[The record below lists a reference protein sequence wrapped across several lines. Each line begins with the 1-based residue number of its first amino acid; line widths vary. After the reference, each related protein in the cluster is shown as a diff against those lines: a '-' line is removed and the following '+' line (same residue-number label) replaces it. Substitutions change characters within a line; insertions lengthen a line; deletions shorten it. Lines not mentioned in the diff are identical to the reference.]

1 MWFFEGAHNPY
12 VMRAVKEIK
21 PQENDTWLPH
31 WKQSFNRARD

>member
-1 MWFFEGAHNPY
+1 MWFFEGANNPY

-21 PQENDTWLPH
+21 PQENDTWLPY